1 MDLVGKIIGNRYE
14 ILEKIGNNPLLVSI
28 ITLVTTTIIGAIGY
42 LIKKVIENKKTDI
55 NLKQANQQSNII
67 QNFTSGMT
75 YKDVRQ
81 IAEEVV
87 ENKLNN
93 MK

>member
-1 MDLVGKIIGNRYE
+1 MD